1 MPAPEVEMMQP
12 LDNPHKLEKIPVPCP
27 ILGNQTQH
35 RRHQQQRQRHLLDRL
50 YLHLQVL
57 SCYNLDFHL
66 QI

>member
-50 YLHLQVL
+50 YLHLQVFFITI
-57 SCYNLDFHL
+57 LDFHMK
-66 QI
+66 I